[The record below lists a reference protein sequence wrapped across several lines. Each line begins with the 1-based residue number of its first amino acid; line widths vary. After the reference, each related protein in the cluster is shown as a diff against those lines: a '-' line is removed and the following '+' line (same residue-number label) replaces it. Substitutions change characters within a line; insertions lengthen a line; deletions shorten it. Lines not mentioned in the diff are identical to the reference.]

1 MADQTPTE
9 PTQEQKDAGLV
20 LNTIAGAVNSS
31 LDALAER
38 NQVAN
43 AALMGVTVILAS
55 MPETALL
62 RPERV
67 AAVLNVVLGNNKDMQ
82 QEVANFITGI
92 VNTARE
98 IPKAM
103 AAAEA
108 QYLADQE
115 KAGKAAG
122 KPN

>member
-1 MADQTPTE
+1 MADPTPTE
-9 PTQEQKDAGLV
+9 PTQEQKDAGFV
-20 LNTIAGAVNSS
+20 MNTIASAVNSS
-31 LDALAER
+31 LDQLAER

-43 AALMGVTVILAS
+43 AALLGVTVILAS

-92 VNTARE
+92 VSAANTV
-98 IPKAM
+98 
-103 AAAEA
+103 A
-108 QYLADQE
+108 QVFSSY
-115 KAGKAAG
+115 
-122 KPN
+122 

>member
-1 MADQTPTE
+1 MADPTPAE
-9 PTQEQKDAGLV
+9 PTQAQKDTGFV
-20 LNTIAGAVNSS
+20 MNTIASAVNSS
-31 LDALAER
+31 LDQLAER

-43 AALMGVTVILAS
+43 AALLGVTVILAS

-67 AAVLNVVLGNNKDMQ
+67 AAVLNVVLGNNKAMQ
-82 QEVANFITGI
+82 QETANFITGI

-108 QYLADQE
+108 QYRADQE
-115 KAGKAAG
+115 KAGN